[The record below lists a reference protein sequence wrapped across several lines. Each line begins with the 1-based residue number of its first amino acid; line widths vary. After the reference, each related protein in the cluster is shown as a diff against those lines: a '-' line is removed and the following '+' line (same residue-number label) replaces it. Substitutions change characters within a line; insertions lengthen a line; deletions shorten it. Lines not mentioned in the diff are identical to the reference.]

1 MKRLLVLLVG
11 LLMLVGC
18 AAPGETEPTPDIEA
32 APVSA
37 VVEVDDEAPPE
48 TPEPIFSPQ
57 DVSDATI
64 QSIQTYD
71 DYLLMFQKILEDYW
85 ANYEDA
91 IKDTVLYSP
100 ESFAELKKTREESV
114 EEQKELYG
122 DMGDTPIVGKD
133 SLVQFLINYR
143 DSLKTATDSIK
154 SSLSTSPGLRPE
166 PTPMIDVDGAFY
178 STHEFDPDNKM
189 SILYSKGED
198 SKDGTV
204 TVMMSLDGK
213 NVVLEKQ
220 RIAALIGLF
229 GLCEQGNYMITFTT
243 GDNSGMIMFENDK
256 AEYVY
261 LPATYDGKI
270 DDVDTGAAR
279 DKIIEFLDIFPN
291 EIETL
296 GISKGDQAKMR
307 TVVADLDEAAPTD
320 AQNASLNGSDI
331 NLRSGPG
338 TDYDVVA
345 KVSEPSSV
353 TILGQDGDWYEVEVE
368 GETGYLRED
377 FVNID

>member
-11 LLMLVGC
+11 LVLLAG
-18 AAPGETEPTPDIEA
+18 AAPGETEPTPDIET

-37 VVEVDDEAPPE
+37 VVEVDDETPPE
-48 TPEPIFSPQ
+48 TSEPIFSPQ

-100 ESFAELKKTREESV
+100 ESFAELKEAREESL

-198 SKDGTV
+198 SEDGTV

-213 NVVLEKQ
+213 NVMLEKQ

-261 LPATYDGKI
+261 LPTTYDGKI

>member
-1 MKRLLVLLVG
+1 
-11 LLMLVGC
+11 MLVGC

-377 FVNID
+377 FVTVD